1 MNDSTR
7 FIREFDQRGSS
18 RLLAVLI
25 RAGLILVLV
34 LLCYQVF
41 SPFVVLM
48 EWALILAVTLYP
60 LNRMLAGRMGGR
72 QGLAATLIALSGIIL
87 IVVPAAVLVNSMGD
101 SVNRLVD
108 GVQ

>member
-1 MNDSTR
+1 MLASSTSR
-7 FIREFDQRGSS
+7 SQS
-18 RLLAVLI
+18 RLLDVLI

-60 LNRMLAGRMGGR
+60 LNRALAARLGGKQGGR
-72 QGLAATLIALSGIIL
+72 
-87 IVVPAAVLVNSMGD
+87 
-101 SVNRLVD
+101 RR
-108 GVQ
+108 